1 MEVALNTEPASA
13 LQSTLQPTPQPTLQ
27 SAQSHIAAGRHAQ
40 ALAVLDALLANDE
53 RQIQAWV
60 QRALVMIMLG
70 HDDEALAS
78 ADRALALS
86 PRDPNAHSYR
96 GSALMQLNRPQEAL
110 AAYEQLVRLAPKA
123 AVAHYNCANALRRLA
138 RWQEAA
144 DRIARALE
152 LQPEYPD
159 AWTLAGL
166 IAKAIGEREQALACF
181 DQALELNPQAADA
194 RCNRGQLRL
203 AAGDFA
209 HGWDD
214 YEWRLRWD
222 VAVRMG
228 QSKSVPQLAPPWQ
241 GQPLERPLLVVPEQ
255 GLGDQIFYAG
265 MLADLSVVAPGAT
278 VCVEPRL
285 QPLLARSFE
294 QLNVTS
300 PDAIDVQD
308 CIASGRYGA
317 QIHIGSLG
325 RLFRRDAEGMARIQ
339 SRYLKADAQRSAGL
353 RARLDP
359 NATLRVGL
367 SWVSK
372 NAEFGRDKSL
382 TLEAMMQLLV
392 QPGMEFIDLQYGDTS
407 EERKHLAD
415 CHGISL
421 RKFDDID
428 NFKDID
434 GLAALIAACDIVLTV
449 SNTTA
454 HIAAALGKP
463 VLIMLPESPA
473 LFWYWHRDING
484 SPWYPTAVLLRQSH
498 AGDWSEVISTATAAL
513 AEFARA
519 SQQ

>member
-1 MEVALNTEPASA
+1 MDVVLDKEPASP
-13 LQSTLQPTPQPTLQ
+13 LQST
-27 SAQSHIAAGRHAQ
+27 QSHIAAGRHAQ
-40 ALAVLDALLANDE
+40 ALAVLDAMLAKDE
-53 RQIQAWV
+53 RQTQAWV
-60 QRALVMIMLG
+60 QRALVMILLG
-70 HDDEALAS
+70 QDNEALAA

-110 AAYEQLVRLAPKA
+110 AAYEQLAKLAPRA

-144 DRIARALE
+144 DSIARALE

-166 IAKAIGEREQALACF
+166 IAKAIGEREQALACL
-181 DQALELNPQAADA
+181 DQALALNPQAADA
-194 RCNRGQLRL
+194 RCNRGQLLL

-209 HGWDD
+209 RGWDD
-214 YEWRLRWD
+214 YEWRLQWD
-222 VAVRMG
+222 VAIRMG
-228 QSKSVPQLAPPWQ
+228 QSKSVPTLAPAWQ
-241 GQPLERPLLVVPEQ
+241 GQGLDKPLLVVPEQ

-265 MLADLSVVAPGAT
+265 MLDDLSAVAPGST

-285 QPLLARSFE
+285 VPLLARSFE
-294 QLNVTS
+294 TLNFTS
-300 PDAIDVQD
+300 PDAIDTEQ
-308 CIASGRYGA
+308 CIATGRYGA
-317 QIHIGSLG
+317 QVHIASLG
-325 RLFRRDAEGMARIQ
+325 RFFRRDAEGMSRIRA
-339 SRYLKADAQRSAGL
+339 RYLKADPQRSAEL

-359 NATLRVGL
+359 KAKLRVGL

-382 TLEAMMQLLV
+382 TLETMMQLLV
-392 QPGMEFIDLQYGDTS
+392 QPDMEFVDLQYGDTS
-407 EERKHLAD
+407 VERQHLAD
-415 CHGISL
+415 CHGISV

-434 GLAALIAACDIVLTV
+434 GLAALIAACDIVVTV

-463 VLIMLPESPA
+463 ALIMLPDSPA
-473 LFWYWHRDING
+473 LFWYWHRDISG
-484 SPWYPTAVLLRQSH
+484 SPWYPTAVLLRQSR
-498 AGDWSEVISTATAAL
+498 AGDWSDVINTATAAL

-519 SQQ
+519 SQP